1 MYRVT
6 KTIQFCYGH
15 RLLDYEGPCRNLHGH
30 NGKAEVEF
38 QTAELDSKG
47 MVFDFREIKQV
58 LKKWIDDHLDHV
70 MLLRRD
76 DPMVPILKEKAERFY
91 TMDSNPTAESIARLI
106 FDFAASK
113 HYPVSRVTLWETDS
127 SSATY
132 TKL

>member
-1 MYRVT
+1 MYTVA

-30 NGKAEVEF
+30 NGKVEVEF
-38 QTAELDSKG
+38 TTKELNSKG

-58 LKKWIDDHLDHV
+58 IKQWIDDHLDHV
-70 MLLRRD
+70 MILRRD
-76 DPMVPILKEKAERFY
+76 DPMVPILKERAERFY
-91 TMDSNPTAESIARLI
+91 ALDSNPTAESIAKLI

-113 HYPVSRVTLWETDS
+113 NYPVSRVTLWETAS

-132 TKL
+132 SKP